1 MDPTAGSAPQSFGP
15 PDPSLIP
22 SPPTDAAKQVAHAF
36 AGISVTLNVISFL
49 VFGGRIWTRSVPV
62 FRLAWDDYAISVA
75 YVLVL
80 ANSILLLLTVPYA
93 FGSDPNSMTLQDV
106 INGNKYAVI
115 SQPMWAWSMA
125 AIKISVAG
133 MLMRVEQE
141 KPWRRFLWA
150 MVAVQVVLC
159 IYNTIIQAVQCIP
172 LEAAWDLLGLIT
184 DAECISKD
192 AIRISSICV
201 SSVNVATDI
210 IFALLPINF
219 LRKVQR
225 PLRERIIIGIL
236 MGLGIFASVASMI
249 KAAAA
254 ANFGRTDDPNAEGIS
269 IGTWSCIEEQI
280 GFIAACIPCLR
291 SPFQKLLARW
301 GIVTTQNGGTKPT
314 AASGYGGM
322 YGGGSARRGTRDH
335 TTANGDVVRLESM
348 RDATSNSEENIL
360 AEIGDIKSQVIW
372 RTTEVRLEEHDRAM
386 DSPNYIQ
393 KREDYHVV

>member
-1 MDPTAGSAPQSFGP
+1 
-15 PDPSLIP
+15 
-22 SPPTDAAKQVAHAF
+22 
-36 AGISVTLNVISFL
+36 
-49 VFGGRIWTRSVPV
+49 
-62 FRLAWDDYAISVA
+62 
-75 YVLVL
+75 
-80 ANSILLLLTVPYA
+80 
-93 FGSDPNSMTLQDV
+93 MTLQDV

-133 MLMRVEQE
+133 MLMRVEQQ

-159 IYNTIIQAVQCIP
+159 IYNTVIQAVQCIP

-184 DAECISKD
+184 DAKCIGKE

-201 SSVNVATDI
+201 SSVNVVTDI

-254 ANFGRTDDPNAEGIS
+254 ANFGRTDDPNAEGIT

-291 SPFQKLLARW
+291 SPFQKLLVRL
-301 GIVTTQNGGTKPT
+301 GVVTTQNGGSRPT
-314 AASGYGGM
+314 AATGYGRM
-322 YGGGSARRGTRDH
+322 YGRDSARRGTTRAH
-335 TTANGDVVRLESM
+335 ATAKGDAIGLESM
-348 RDATSNSEENIL
+348 REGTSNSEENIL
-360 AEIGDIKSQVIW
+360 AEIGDMKDGGIW
-372 RTTEVRLEEHDRAM
+372 RTTEVRLEEHDRGM
-386 DSPNYIQ
+386 ESPSYVQ
-393 KREDYHVV
+393 KRENHHIV